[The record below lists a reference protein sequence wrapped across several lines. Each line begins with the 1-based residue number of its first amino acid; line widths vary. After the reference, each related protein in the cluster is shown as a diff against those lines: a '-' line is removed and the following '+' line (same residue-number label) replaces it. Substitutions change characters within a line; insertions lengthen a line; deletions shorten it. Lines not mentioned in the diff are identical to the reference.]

1 MHVGV
6 VLMKRRSIDAR
17 ALGDV
22 GDRNLR
28 QVALSDA
35 LPQRS
40 LESGTRT
47 PCAGIPRWRGHFS
60 MVASPTVVGDTPS
73 T

>member
-6 VLMKRRSIDAR
+6 ILMKCRSIDAR

-28 QVALSDA
+28 QVAVADA
-35 LPQRS
+35 LPQRG
-40 LESGTRT
+40 L
-47 PCAGIPRWRGHFS
+47 
-60 MVASPTVVGDTPS
+60 
-73 T
+73 